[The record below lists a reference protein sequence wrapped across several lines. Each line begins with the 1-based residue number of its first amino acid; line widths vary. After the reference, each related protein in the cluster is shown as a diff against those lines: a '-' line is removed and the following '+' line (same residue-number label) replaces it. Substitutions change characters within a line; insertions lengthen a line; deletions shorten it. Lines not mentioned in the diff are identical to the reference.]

1 MNVNDV
7 VFQDYQGI
15 RRYGVVREKY
25 FIDSWAHVEVSWIDD
40 SQYERAMNTLSELR
54 GSTRDFRRYVY
65 RLDELKKI
73 DAEKEITTL
82 HRCLDLAKF

>member
-54 GSTRDFRRYVY
+54 GST
-65 RLDELKKI
+65 
-73 DAEKEITTL
+73 
-82 HRCLDLAKF
+82 